1 MRNQQFLNVSASNL
15 STKLE
20 TVHGSLDTIDA
31 GEINAENYNLAQTE
45 TSETDGGVDAAAA
58 KADDEKNE
66 PKLHSV
72 SALPIEDNVMQDAS
86 QLSGDI
92 DFEETE
98 TQQHGT
104 VLSTN
109 KMSEWSERSDRSN
122 ATLKNGTIRPSALN
136 DDGVLDMFT
145 YHRGREG
152 QEPRDN
158 KSGELLCDVEPTD
171 TNYGVTEPR
180 LKINVTIEFPLQ
192 DAEEMGKESSTQ
204 SSHETQAF
212 YRDNVEWDL
221 SNVSTVSPM
230 EYALKVAD
238 EFGLSFG
245 QTVDLAVSIQNQ
257 IDDFLRGHI
266 TYSAPIT
273 IRDPSGLERE
283 PRKPGAFSLQLYGSV
298 SGQARYSGFPLSR
311 KQRAVSRSVY
321 SSKPIGNKP
330 KPIPEDEL
338 GVEVV
343 KTMPS
348 RSGYLDSSAIEEEY
362 IVEAKNIAKAKSEEH
377 IRQKQAEAGS
387 EPVAI
392 LKIIETGNCHICH
405 KRYSNVAQF
414 PCLFPT
420 HVFCAHHCKV
430 REYLCQFLLSFGST
444 QSQTIVVCRRNSE
457 YLFLR
462 VTTPV
467 R

>member
-1 MRNQQFLNVSASNL
+1 MRNQQFLNVSATNL
-15 STKLE
+15 SAKLE

-31 GEINAENYNLAQTE
+31 GEINAENHDLAQTE
-45 TSETDGGVDAAAA
+45 TSETDGGVDAAAV
-58 KADDEKNE
+58 KADGGNNE

-72 SALPIEDNVMQDAS
+72 SALPIVDNVMQDAS

-104 VLSTN
+104 VLSAN
-109 KMSEWSERSDRSN
+109 KMSEWSERSDKSN
-122 ATLKNGTIRPSALN
+122 ATLKNGTIRPSALQ

-180 LKINVTIEFPLQ
+180 LKI
-192 DAEEMGKESSTQ
+192 
-204 SSHETQAF
+204 
-212 YRDNVEWDL
+212 DL

-348 RSGYLDSSAIEEEY
+348 RSGCLDSSAIEEEY
-362 IVEAKNIAKAKSEEH
+362 IVEAKSIAKAKSVEH

-387 EPVAI
+387 KPVAI
-392 LKIIETGNCHICH
+392 LNIIETGNCHICH

-430 REYLCQFLLSFGST
+430 REYLCQFLLTFGST

-462 VTTPV
+462 VAAPV